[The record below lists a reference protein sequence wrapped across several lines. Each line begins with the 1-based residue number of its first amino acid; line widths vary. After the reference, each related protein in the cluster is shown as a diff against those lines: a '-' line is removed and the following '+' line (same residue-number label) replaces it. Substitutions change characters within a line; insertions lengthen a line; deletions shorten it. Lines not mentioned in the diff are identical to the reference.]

1 MSYNNYNNGNRQYNS
16 GGFPPR
22 QYNGGGFQQP
32 RQYNGGGYQQQPQ
45 QRTKKSGA
53 KYSLIKKGNHEGA
66 IIVNAW
72 MKSRNGLLKITCAP
86 YNGTHEVKS
95 QNGNTFLTYIASL
108 DYGNG
113 NTRILPCLYNVG
125 NKKITLSAV
134 NLLITP
140 NGGGITR
147 SGKRVTGSVLQLSK

>member
-1 MSYNNYNNGNRQYNS
+1 MNYNNNYNGNRQ
-16 GGFPPR
+16 F
-22 QYNGGGFQQP
+22 NGGGYQQ
-32 RQYNGGGYQQQPQ
+32 RQYNGGGYQQHQYNGGGYQQPQ
-45 QRTKKSGA
+45 QRFKKSGA
-53 KYSLIKKGNHEGA
+53 KYSMIKKGNHEGA

-72 MKSRNGLLKITCAP
+72 MKSRQGLLKITCAP

-140 NGGGITR
+140 NGGGFTR